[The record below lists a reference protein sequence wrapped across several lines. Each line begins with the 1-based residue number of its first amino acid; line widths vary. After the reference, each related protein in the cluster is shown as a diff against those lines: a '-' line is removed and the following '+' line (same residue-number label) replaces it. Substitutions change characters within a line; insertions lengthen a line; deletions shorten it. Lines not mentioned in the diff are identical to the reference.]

1 MVKVAAWKRELPWQ
15 HRKQLIGDVVGTPT
29 SRGNSGRTSKQ
40 TRALRRCR
48 QPKRRMEAAG
58 SSLPEVTSR
67 VRRQKSRKSVQTSEK
82 SAQSLSKDDIA
93 KFINSRKQNICVG
106 LLQHGFHRSF
116 SELFL
121 LLRLDRER
129 REAAEINSALS
140 LQTPLEEQHA
150 KVESVGLHLSRAER
164 AQRDG
169 RWPAAYEQRLHL
181 GAYFTAEREDLWL
194 SLHFYHTCTHA
205 REDGCMRHA
214 TEGRACLAE
223 LYLQQGQLE
232 KARQQA
238 ELCVQM
244 ADEGGWLDSS
254 GRSLPRRARE
264 SMWSICSR
272 QADARIKAGD
282 PDEALQ
288 LLHRGYATATESENK
303 NIEGEAA
310 YQLGLAYYSVGDYD
324 TSEQYLNTSMHICS
338 TTEDFDGLGK
348 AYKAVAK
355 LCESKGNLNSTIQL
369 LESLVD
375 ISRSNGLHHHLVDAC
390 LCLGNVYTNRR
401 QYDRARESLLQGYSV
416 ACDIGDVTLVQKAQ
430 VSLASAHTRCIV
442 GKYSADVES
451 PAPAALSRLLDWKVS
466 RGLRDHSDNAGV
478 CDY

>member
-1 MVKVAAWKRELPWQ
+1 
-15 HRKQLIGDVVGTPT
+15 
-29 SRGNSGRTSKQ
+29 
-40 TRALRRCR
+40 
-48 QPKRRMEAAG
+48 MEAAAG
-58 SSLPEVTSR
+58 SSRL
-67 VRRQKSRKSVQTSEK
+67 RRHKSRKSGQTPEK
-82 SAQSLSKDDIA
+82 SAHCLSKEDIA

-129 REAAEINSALS
+129 REGAEINSALS

-181 GAYFTAEREDLWL
+181 GAYFAAEREDLWL
-194 SLHFYHTCTHA
+194 SLHFYHTCTQA
-205 REDGCMRHA
+205 REDGCTRHA

-238 ELCVQM
+238 ELCVRM

-254 GRSLPRRARE
+254 GRPLPRRARE
-264 SMWSICSR
+264 SLWSICSR
-272 QADARIKAGD
+272 QADARIKAGE
-282 PDEALQ
+282 PDEALE

-324 TSEQYLNTSMHICS
+324 TSQQYLDTSMRICS

-355 LCESKGNLNSTIQL
+355 LCESKGNLSGTIRL
-369 LESLVD
+369 LETLVD
-375 ISRSNGLHHHLVDAC
+375 ISRRNGLHHHLVDAC

-401 QYDRARESLLQGYSV
+401 QYDQARESLLQGYSV

-442 GKYSADVES
+442 GKYSGDVES
-451 PAPAALSRLLDWKVS
+451 SAPAALSRLLDWKVA
-466 RGLRDHSDNAGV
+466 RGLRDHSDSDNGGV

>member
-1 MVKVAAWKRELPWQ
+1 ME
-15 HRKQLIGDVVGTPT
+15 TP
-29 SRGNSGRTSKQ
+29 
-40 TRALRRCR
+40 
-48 QPKRRMEAAG
+48 G
-58 SSLPEVTSR
+58 SSLPGLSSR
-67 VRRQKSRKSVQTSEK
+67 IKRQKSRKSVQATDK
-82 SAQSLSKDDIA
+82 SARSLSKEDIA

-121 LLRLDRER
+121 LLRLDQER
-129 REAAEINSALS
+129 REGAEINSALS

-150 KVESVGLHLSRAER
+150 KMESIGLHLSRAEQ

-181 GAYFTAEREDLWL
+181 GTYFTAEGEDLWL
-194 SLHFYHTCTHA
+194 SLHFYHTCTDA
-205 REDGCMRHA
+205 QEDGCMRHA

-223 LYLQQGQLE
+223 LYLQQGQLD
-232 KARQQA
+232 KAREQA

-264 SMWSICSR
+264 SLWAIYSR

-282 PDEALQ
+282 PYGALE
-288 LLHRGYATATESENK
+288 LLHLGYTTATESENK
-303 NIEGEAA
+303 HIEGEAA
-310 YQLGLAYYSVGDYD
+310 YQLGLAYYSVGNYD

-355 LCESKGNLNSTIQL
+355 LCESKGNINTTIQL
-369 LESLVD
+369 LEALVD
-375 ISRSNGLHHHLVDAC
+375 ISRSKSLHHHLVDAC
-390 LCLGNVYTNRR
+390 LCLGHVYTNRVPHTNAHTYTYTSQNHVTVLLPLFLQR
-401 QYDRARESLLQGYSV
+401 QYDQARESLLQGYNV

-451 PAPAALSRLLDWKVS
+451 TVPAALSRLLAWKVS
-466 RGLRDHSDNAGV
+466 RGLHEDSDHAGV

>member
-1 MVKVAAWKRELPWQ
+1 ME
-15 HRKQLIGDVVGTPT
+15 TP
-29 SRGNSGRTSKQ
+29 GNSLPGV
-40 TRALRRCR
+40 
-48 QPKRRMEAAG
+48 
-58 SSLPEVTSR
+58 SSR
-67 VRRQKSRKSVQTSEK
+67 IRRQKSKKSVQTTDK
-82 SAQSLSKDDIA
+82 SSRRLSKEDIA

-121 LLRLDRER
+121 LLRLDQER
-129 REAAEINSALS
+129 REGAEINSALS

-150 KVESVGLHLSRAER
+150 KIESIGLHLSRAEQ

-169 RWPAAYEQRLHL
+169 QWPAAYEQRLHL
-181 GAYFTAEREDLWL
+181 GTYFTAEGEDLWL
-194 SLHFYHTCTHA
+194 SLHFYHTCTDA
-205 REDGCMRHA
+205 QEDGCMRHA

-223 LYLQQGQLE
+223 LYLQQGQLD
-232 KARQQA
+232 KAREQA

-264 SMWSICSR
+264 SLWAIYSR

-282 PDEALQ
+282 PYEALE
-288 LLHRGYATATESENK
+288 LLHRGYTTATESENK
-303 NIEGEAA
+303 HIEGEAA

-355 LCESKGNLNSTIQL
+355 LCESKGNINNTIQL
-369 LESLVD
+369 LETLVD
-375 ISRSNGLHHHLVDAC
+375 ISRSKSLHHHLVDAC
-390 LCLGNVYTNRR
+390 LCLGHVYTNKK
-401 QYDRARESLLQGYSV
+401 QYDRARESLLQGYNV

-451 PAPAALSRLLDWKVS
+451 TVPAGLSRLLAWKVS
-466 RGLRDHSDNAGV
+466 RGLHEDSDHAGV

>member
-1 MVKVAAWKRELPWQ
+1 ME
-15 HRKQLIGDVVGTPT
+15 
-29 SRGNSGRTSKQ
+29 GNSLPGV
-40 TRALRRCR
+40 
-48 QPKRRMEAAG
+48 
-58 SSLPEVTSR
+58 SSR
-67 VRRQKSRKSVQTSEK
+67 IRRQKSKK
-82 SAQSLSKDDIA
+82 SAQTTDKSTRSLSKEDIA

-121 LLRLDRER
+121 LLRLDQER

-140 LQTPLEEQHA
+140 LQTPLEEQHD
-150 KVESVGLHLSRAER
+150 KIKSIGLHLSRAEQ

-181 GAYFTAEREDLWL
+181 GAYFTAELEDLWL
-194 SLHFYHTCTHA
+194 SLHFYHTCTDA
-205 REDGCMRHA
+205 KEDGCMRHA

-223 LYLQQGQLE
+223 LYLQQGQLD

-238 ELCVQM
+238 ELCVRM
-244 ADEGGWLDSS
+244 ADEGAWLDSS
-254 GRSLPRRARE
+254 GRPLPRRSRE
-264 SMWSICSR
+264 SLWAIYSR

-282 PDEALQ
+282 PDEALK
-288 LLHRGYATATESENK
+288 LLHRGYTTATESENK
-303 NIEGEAA
+303 HIEGEAA
-310 YQLGLAYYSVGDYD
+310 YQLGLAYYSVGDFD
-324 TSEQYLNTSMHICS
+324 TSEQYLNTSMEICS

-355 LCESKGNLNSTIQL
+355 LCESKGNINTTIQL
-369 LESLVD
+369 LETLVD
-375 ISRSNGLHHHLVDAC
+375 MSRSKSLHHHLVDAC

-401 QYDRARESLLQGYSV
+401 QYDRARESLLQGYNV
-416 ACDIGDVTLVQKAQ
+416 ACDIGDVSLVQKAQ

-442 GKYSADVES
+442 EKYSADVES
-451 PAPAALSRLLDWKVS
+451 TASAALSRLLAWKVS
-466 RGLRDHSDNAGV
+466 RGLHEASDNAGV